1 MEECDTSVRN
11 SHSRLLGG
19 TAEQAGVGLGWAGKC
34 ARDTL
39 WHIVPDPALSFSSGF
54 LGILLPQKLL
64 EYGDPQ
70 YFLRTCIPEGQTW
83 TGVPPPRHCP
93 PGRLCLA
100 SGSSSTPSLSPSE
113 EATVL
118 CRWYLTIDKECFL
131 VTFSPDARNHSRM

>member
-11 SHSRLLGG
+11 SHSRLLGE
-19 TAEQAGVGLGWAGKC
+19 TEEQAGIGLGWAGKC

-39 WHIVPDPALSFSSGF
+39 WHMETDPAFSSCF
-54 LGILLPQKLL
+54 LGILLPPKLL
-64 EYGDPQ
+64 EDGDPQ

-83 TGVPPPRHCP
+83 TGVAPPRDCP

-118 CRWYLTIDKECFL
+118 CRWYLTIYKACFL
-131 VTFSPDARNHSRM
+131 VTFSPEAPNHSRM